1 MEINPNKLIENIKKP
16 TFKVAFSEDADK
28 AINRIIEDSKE
39 HPLSYDVWI
48 YRIVVFVLGA
58 SLLTMVFY
66 LCQQLGK
73 KEVVIP
79 DVFIS
84 IISAIVGAIAGLL
97 APSPNQNNKP
107 QS

>member
-1 MEINPNKLIENIKKP
+1 MDINSKKLVENIKKP
-16 TFKVAFSEDADK
+16 AFRAAFNADQLSTIDT
-28 AINRIIEDSKE
+28 AIEEAKE

-48 YRIVVFVLGA
+48 YRIVVVVLGA

-73 KEVVIP
+73 KEVIIP

-97 APSPNQNNKP
+97 APSPVRAESK
-107 QS
+107 